1 MNSRTGAII
10 LAAGNSKRMGQC
22 KFLLP
27 MSNGKSFYEN
37 VVQTFL
43 DHGIK
48 DLVVVTQARYSMVL
62 EDLSSQFE
70 TKPRLVINNYP
81 EYERFYSL
89 QLGIKALGNI
99 DYCFVHNADSPF
111 VDPASLKLLE
121 QNKHKA
127 DYVCPVFNHK
137 GGHPILMNRK
147 TMKHILNSPMTAVL
161 REELTGMTRLSV
173 KVDNPFI
180 AVDIDTPEDYK
191 TYFKQHLAQH
201 I

>member
-1 MNSRTGAII
+1 MDTTTGAII

-37 VVQTFL
+37 LVRTFL

-48 DLVVVTQARYSMVL
+48 NLVVVTQARYLMVL
-62 EDLSSQFE
+62 EDLSLQFE
-70 TKPRLVINNYP
+70 TQPKFVVNKYP

-89 QLGIKALGNI
+89 QLGIKALGNA
-99 DYCFVHNADSPF
+99 DYSFVHNADSPF
-111 VDPASLKLLE
+111 VDLASLDLLE
-121 QNKHKA
+121 LNKQKA

-137 GGHPILMNRK
+137 GGHPILINKK
-147 TMKHILNSPMTAVL
+147 TMKHMLNSPMTAVL
-161 REELTGMTRLSV
+161 RDELATKTRLSV
-173 KVDNPFI
+173 QVSNPFI

-191 TYFKQHLAQH
+191 TYIQQHLAQP